1 MFPDSVLLSLTGCE
15 NGDTGRLAISK
26 SLKLT
31 KKSPTLF
38 GKEKKSEIAFA
49 YKLNN
54 TWEIMLIAAGFSLH
68 VDTVSA
74 ELC

>member
-49 YKLNN
+49 YELNN
-54 TWEIMLIAAGFSLH
+54 T
-68 VDTVSA
+68 
-74 ELC
+74 